1 VERERSRAGVKA
13 ERTFENRE
21 EWRVEAEEKE
31 RRERS
36 VVESPEEKDRRS
48 RRRNL
53 DFQTINGFGE

>member
-21 EWRVEAEEKE
+21 MWRVEAEERERE

-36 VVESPEEKDRRS
+36 VVESPEEKDR
-48 RRRNL
+48 
-53 DFQTINGFGE
+53 

>member
-31 RRERS
+31 RRERG
-36 VVESPEEKDRRS
+36 V
-48 RRRNL
+48 
-53 DFQTINGFGE
+53 